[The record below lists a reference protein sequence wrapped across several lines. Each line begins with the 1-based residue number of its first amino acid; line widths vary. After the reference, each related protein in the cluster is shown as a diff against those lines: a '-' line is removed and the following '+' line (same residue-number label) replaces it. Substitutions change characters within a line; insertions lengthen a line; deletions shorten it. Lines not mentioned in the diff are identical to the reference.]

1 MPVGLLRSKGRSW
14 LQRVWED
21 LSYSFLASANE
32 VEGVEIIHE
41 FGFATVGT
49 SYTPIC
55 AGGVWRTPK
64 FDSPVILRIAAG
76 NAADNPAGAGARAV
90 TVEYINSSGFR
101 VIGTI
106 ATNGA
111 SAGTET
117 ITDVVR
123 VNRAFV
129 SSSGSYFDPNATIVQ
144 SHTGSVV
151 LEDTNSNTWLTIP
164 ANDLA
169 RGQSLIGC
177 YHVPKGYTAYIRDLE
192 INSGSS
198 KILDFVFG
206 QRQNAD
212 LIEAPYS
219 SFRVFSEAQDLS
231 QPFRKQFDDP
241 VGGFAE
247 NTDIISLARVNNSTG
262 ETGIEFEIELVNNAI
277 LFGT

>member
-1 MPVGLLRSKGRSW
+1 
-14 LQRVWED
+14 
-21 LSYSFLASANE
+21 
-32 VEGVEIIHE
+32 
-41 FGFATVGT
+41 
-49 SYTPIC
+49 
-55 AGGVWRTPK
+55 
-64 FDSPVILRIAAG
+64 
-76 NAADNPAGAGARAV
+76 
-90 TVEYINSSGFR
+90 
-101 VIGTI
+101 
-106 ATNGA
+106 
-111 SAGTET
+111 
-117 ITDVVR
+117 
-123 VNRAFV
+123 
-129 SSSGSYFDPNATIVQ
+129 
-144 SHTGSVV
+144 
-151 LEDTNSNTWLTIP
+151 
-164 ANDLA
+164 
-169 RGQSLIGC
+169 
-177 YHVPKGYTAYIRDLE
+177 VPKGYTAYIRDLE